1 MEVKNLK
8 KPFPLSL
15 DLNALGFSI
24 LDQQS
29 DSGEI
34 PWSRGDKTDP
44 WDMVE
49 ALMGLSIAGHYGAA
63 RKGFLWLRDQQL
75 ENGAWYAT
83 YRNGVPEDRTMDT
96 NMVSYIAT
104 GLYHY
109 WRITQDTPF
118 LEALWPTLEPAMEF
132 VLDLQRPEGEI
143 WWARSP
149 EGVPDPMSLLTGS
162 SSVFMS
168 LKCANAIAHIL
179 GKPRPAWQ
187 EALLKLGSAIRN
199 RRHIFNVSKSR
210 FSMDWFYP
218 VLSGAITG
226 EEAKNRIQKH
236 WKKFIVEE
244 AGVLCVSDQPWV
256 TMAETSEFV
265 LALHAMGDK
274 RLAGIVFNW
283 ITDCRFE
290 DGSFWCGF
298 THPDMVIWPEDKLTW
313 TNAVVMMAADA
324 LYGITPASDLF
335 DHAFWAAN
343 PHGVISVPDSP

>member
-1 MEVKNLK
+1 MKAKNLK
-8 KPFPLSL
+8 ISVPVPL
-15 DLNALGFSI
+15 DLCALGSGI
-24 LDQQS
+24 LDQQR

-34 PWSRGDKTDP
+34 PWSEGNKTDP

-49 ALMGLSIAGHYGAA
+49 ALMGLSIAGQYEAA
-63 RKGFLWLRDQQL
+63 RKGFLWLKERQL
-75 ENGAWYAT
+75 ENGAWYAS

-109 WRITQDTPF
+109 WRVTGDSVF
-118 LEALWPTLEPAMEF
+118 LKEMWPNLAGAMAF
-132 VLDLQRPEGEI
+132 VLALQRPEGEI

-149 EGVPDPMSLLTGS
+149 EGVADPTCLLTGS

-168 LKCANAIAHIL
+168 LKCACAIANIL
-179 GKPRPAWQ
+179 EKPQPMWQ
-187 EALLKLGSAIRN
+187 EALLKLGSSIKN
-199 RRHIFNVSKSR
+199 RRHVFDVSKSR

-226 EEAKNRIQKH
+226 KDAKKHIRKH

-244 AGVLCVSDQPWV
+244 RGVLCVSDQPWV
-256 TMAETSEFV
+256 TMAETSELV
-265 LALHAMGDK
+265 LALHAMGD
-274 RLAGIVFNW
+274 RELAAILFNW
-283 ITDCRFE
+283 IMECRYE

-313 TNAVVMMAADA
+313 TNAVAMMAADA
-324 LYGITPASDLF
+324 LYGITPAANLF
-335 DHAFWAAN
+335 DHAFWEEN
-343 PHGVISVPDSP
+343 PHGVKIGTTSS